1 MPDLISSSSSGQAAP
16 GRKRRKNT
24 SADDAELFRHMELLF
39 FAYRDFTSDPD
50 KMLEEIG
57 FGRAHHRVLHFVTRH
72 PGMCVADLLQILTI
86 TKQSLGRVLKQL
98 IDEGFVH
105 QRRNSRDRRER
116 LLYPTEKGCI
126 LSRRLAAPQLDRLAN
141 ALAAAGPAERKAAE
155 RFLFCMITEAERAQ
169 VEKVVWGQDG
179 RTNQQTKRA

>member
-1 MPDLISSSSSGQAAP
+1 MPDLISSSPNDTHATSP
-16 GRKRRKNT
+16 KRHKNA

-72 PGMCVADLLQILTI
+72 PGMCVADLLHILTI

-98 IDEGFVH
+98 VNEGYVRQ
-105 QRRNSRDRRER
+105 QRNIHDRRER
-116 LLYPTEKGCI
+116 LLYPTEAGCA

-141 ALAAAGPAERKAAE
+141 ALAAAGTSGQNATES
-155 RFLFCMITEAERAQ
+155 FLFTMITEAERSQ
-169 VEKVVWGQDG
+169 VARVVWGQDG
-179 RTNQQTKRA
+179 RPERQTKRA